1 MDTDPSGL
9 GDCAFGHRWV
19 GFALMNIHE
28 RLYEIQL
35 ILGSIFFYGQE
46 LIENWWQVLFVLPYS
61 LP

>member
-1 MDTDPSGL
+1 
-9 GDCAFGHRWV
+9 
-19 GFALMNIHE
+19 MNIHE

-35 ILGSIFFYGQE
+35 ILGYFFYGQE